1 MNPKNLNDEPELDAW
16 LTQALQSR
24 GDYIEDAGFTDG
36 VMTRLPAHRS
46 RRIAPLLWL
55 LLAALSAGLL
65 ALLLVP
71 AQSWAYALVANLRAV
86 SLTSLIQGGLLVTA
100 ALVTGA
106 VYWIWQ
112 EN

>member
-1 MNPKNLNDEPELDAW
+1 MNPKNLNDERELDAW
-16 LTQALQSR
+16 LTRNLQNQS
-24 GDYIEDAGFTDG
+24 DYIDDAGFTEG
-36 VMTRLPAHRS
+36 VMNRLPENPS
-46 RRIAPLLWL
+46 RRFAPLLWL
-55 LLAALSAGLL
+55 LLAVVTVGLS

-71 AQSWAYALVANLRAV
+71 AQTWAYALAANLLAV

-100 ALVTGA
+100 ALITGA